1 MPESEKIFNKVL
13 KEYRVLK
20 GMSQAEMAKR
30 IGIDRT
36 VLSFLETGRQQPTT
50 KHLILL
56 KDKLGIDFS
65 DTVFG
70 EADRPYY
77 GPPREHETN
86 TAAFFELYNLHKEIK
101 RDLLRISDMMKEH
114 KDEIRELPG
123 TIRQV
128 LLAVESLVN
137 QTCRKI

>member
-1 MPESEKIFNKVL
+1 MPESEKIFHEVL
-13 KEYRVLK
+13 KEYRIRK
-20 GMSQAEMAKR
+20 EMSQDELANR
-30 IGIDRT
+30 IGISRT

-56 KDKLGIDFS
+56 KEKLGIDFS

-70 EADRPYY
+70 DIDRPYY
-77 GPPREHETN
+77 GPPRESNTN

-101 RDLLRISDMMKEH
+101 LDLLRISDMLKEH

-123 TIRQV
+123 TLRQV
-128 LLAVESLVN
+128 ILSVESLVN